1 MRETRIDS
9 LNIATTFRELQ
20 EEADDVVVWKRK
32 YKLEQYGRKLY
43 LRAEGFPADKETSG
57 EVLDKVQSLIKEA
70 DCDIPELCL

>member
-20 EEADDVVVWKRK
+20 EEADDVVVWKRN
-32 YKLEQYGRKLY
+32 YKLEQYARKLY
-43 LRAEGFPADKETSG
+43 LRVEGFPADKETSG

-70 DCDIPELCL
+70 DCDIPELWL